1 MGHGD
6 RLCIADGNFPSDAV
20 AAAGKDGKCIG
31 TPIRVFGVTTVDLLA
46 DILQLLPIDSYC
58 EDPVIMMV
66 DLYIAR
72 FVTSNVIC
80 IVRVL

>member
-20 AAAGKDGKCIG
+20 AAAGKCVG

-46 DILQLLPIDSYC
+46 DILQLLPLDSYC
-58 EDPVIMMV
+58 DDAVIMMV
-66 DLYIAR
+66 D
-72 FVTSNVIC
+72 
-80 IVRVL
+80 